1 MYFLHLFFKFMKNK
15 GFVKEN
21 LYLKN
26 LNVLVAITTPNSS
39 LFLEFMY
46 SISFLISVIIL
57 IKSGKIIAL

>member
-1 MYFLHLFFKFMKNK
+1 MKNK